1 MKKLFLLLLMV
12 GAGFTTQAQIN
23 SKDTDW
29 RVLKEEQEKL
39 YSLATDISEMTDKVV
54 AQDNTISFLLKSGT
68 VSLET
73 KKDNSKAKE
82 AYIYTLLTS
91 QGRAI
96 KLDKGNASDVIDSFR
111 SKLLILK
118 EQLKANNGKEVD
130 DILKG
135 LFN

>member
-12 GAGFTTQAQIN
+12 GAGFTSQAQIN
-23 SKDTDW
+23 GKDTDW
-29 RVLKEEQEKL
+29 STLKEEQEKL

-82 AYIYTLLTS
+82 AYKYTLLTS
-91 QGRAI
+91 QGKSIA
-96 KLDKGNASDVIDSFR
+96 LAKGTASDVIDSFR

-118 EQLKANNGKEVD
+118 EKLKTNNAEEVD
-130 DILKG
+130 NILKG